1 LDVRLSRSSK
11 VRRRDPHQWQNFQQY
26 KIIQEKR
33 LSEHPFVDQ
42 THPNTLAFEERPID
56 DVLFVHMQGEV
67 YCKQEVILIAE
78 QLFETRFVRG
88 VVQVRGIQFR
98 YVGFVKGGNL
108 LLKYH
113 NLHESLD
120 EYIHRAYSPSN
131 GEEIIFETLT
141 HSQFPTF
148 PEVLDELE
156 LIASA

>member
-1 LDVRLSRSSK
+1 
-11 VRRRDPHQWQNFQQY
+11 
-26 KIIQEKR
+26 
-33 LSEHPFVDQ
+33 
-42 THPNTLAFEERPID
+42 
-56 DVLFVHMQGEV
+56 M
-67 YCKQEVILIAE
+67 
-78 QLFETRFVRG
+78 
-88 VVQVRGIQFR
+88 RGIQFR